1 MNDIVKLNND
11 LMAGHK
17 YLNKK
22 TGNVYR
28 VICVAQDA
36 TNIREGNAVV
46 LYERFAP
53 DYSIEFF
60 ARDLDEFKVKFTR
73 CC

>member
-1 MNDIVKLNND
+1 MTDTIARNNKM
-11 LMAGHK
+11 MAGLK

-22 TGNVYR
+22 TGNIYR

-46 LYERFAP
+46 LYKRFAP

>member
-1 MNDIVKLNND
+1 MNDIVERND
-11 LMAGHK
+11 ELMAGHK

-28 VICVAQDA
+28 VIGVAADA
-36 TNIREGNAVV
+36 TNVRDGNAVV
-46 LYERFAP
+46 IYERFVIET
-53 DYSIEFF
+53 SIELFV
-60 ARDLDEFKVKFTR
+60 RDLDEFKVKFTR

>member
-1 MNDIVKLNND
+1 MTDTITRNNK

-22 TGNVYR
+22 TGNIYSVR
-28 VICVAQDA
+28 GVAQDA
-36 TNIREGNAVV
+36 TNVREGNAVV
-46 LYERFAP
+46 IYER
-53 DYSIEFF
+53 YSADCSTELFV
-60 ARDLDEFKVKFTR
+60 RDLDEFKVKFTR

>member
-1 MNDIVKLNND
+1 MNDIVKLNDD

-22 TGNVYR
+22 TSNIYR
-28 VICVAQDA
+28 VIGVAKDQ
-36 TNIREGNAVV
+36 TNTREGHAVV
-46 LYERFAP
+46 LYERFAS
-53 DYSIEFF
+53 DYSTEFF
-60 ARDLDEFKVKFTR
+60 VRDLDEFKVKFTR

>member
-22 TGNVYR
+22 TGNAYR
-28 VICVAQDA
+28 VIGVAQDT
-36 TNIREGNAVV
+36 TNARDGNAVV
-46 LYERFAP
+46 IYQSFAVE
-53 DYSIEFF
+53 SIELFV
-60 ARDLDEFKVKFTR
+60 RDLDEFNVKFER

>member
-1 MNDIVKLNND
+1 MTDTIARNNK
-11 LMAGHK
+11 LMAGRK

-22 TGNVYR
+22 TGNIYR
-28 VICVAQDA
+28 VIGVAQDA

-46 LYERFAP
+46 IYKR
-53 DYSIEFF
+53 YSAGYSTELFV
-60 ARDLDEFKVKFTR
+60 RDLDEFKVKFTR

>member
-1 MNDIVKLNND
+1 MTDTIARNNK
-11 LMAGHK
+11 LMAGRK

-22 TGNVYR
+22 TGNIYR
-28 VICVAQDA
+28 VIGVAQDA

-46 LYERFAP
+46 IYERYSA
-53 DYSIEFF
+53 DYSTELFV
-60 ARDLDEFKVKFTR
+60 RDLDEFKVKFTR